1 MKFVSVHP
9 GYKNTV
15 QSGTQRAVTHPS
27 GVTEFYPNDDSFT
40 AEFKVKTL
48 SIREITAATEQLLGG
63 PQGRFV
69 FGSHPSRDEGN
80 ISPEAAIEMGY
91 TGTAHDGFD
100 PYQQLSTFDTA
111 DPMQCPER
119 WREQT
124 EEYLCNHYERE
135 RAYVR
140 VDDYNLTPPWP
151 TYPVAGKV
159 DVEALVRF
167 ASAGGLLEAALE
179 FELGQSQRAPLV
191 AALEK
196 AVGVLVAK
204 QTEEAALTAK
214 V

>member
-9 GYKNTV
+9 GYKITV

-27 GVTEFYPNDDSFT
+27 GVTEFYPNDDAFT
-40 AEFKVKTL
+40 AEFKVQAL
-48 SIREITAATEQLLGG
+48 SVREITAATEQLLGG
-63 PQGRFV
+63 PRGRYV

-91 TGTAHDGFD
+91 TGTAHDGYD
-100 PYQQLSTFDTA
+100 PYQQLSSFDTRDEA
-111 DPMQCPER
+111 QCPER

-124 EEYLCNHYERE
+124 EEFLVNHYERE

-151 TYPVAGKV
+151 TFPVAGKV
-159 DVEALVRF
+159 EVAPLVRF
-167 ASAGGLLEAALE
+167 AGQAGLLEAALE
-179 FELGQSQRAPLV
+179 FELGQSNRAPLV
-191 AALEK
+191 AALET
-196 AVGVLVAK
+196 AIAELHAK
-204 QTEEAALTAK
+204 QEEEAALTAR

>member
-9 GYKNTV
+9 GYKITV
-15 QSGTQRAVTHPS
+15 ASGTQRAITHPS
-27 GVTEFYPNDDSFT
+27 GATEFISNDDSFT
-40 AEFKVKTL
+40 AEFRVQTL

-80 ISPEAAIEMGY
+80 IHPDSAIEMGY
-91 TGTAHDGFD
+91 AGTAHDGFD

-111 DPMQCPER
+111 DEKQCPER
-119 WREQT
+119 WRELT
-124 EEYLCNHYERE
+124 EEFLANHYERE

-151 TYPVAGKV
+151 TYPQAGKV

-179 FELGQSQRAPLV
+179 YELGQAKRAPLV
-191 AALEK
+191 TALEK
-196 AVGVLVAK
+196 ALATLTAK
-204 QTEEAALTAK
+204 QEEEAALTAR